1 MAAIERDEG
10 IQESEPAPV
19 ERHGERG
26 RTSTGAPAGGPVRA
40 ALTIAVALAL
50 ACGGGDPGA
59 EAGGESTGEEGA
71 AAGELTMPDW
81 MQVDREAESVV
92 LEIVAGATPANNY
105 WNFQGLAMGEAE
117 IVVPQGYS
125 VQIEFRNDDQSMAH
139 SLGIDE
145 AVSSWPAM
153 FQDPQPVFDGAIT
166 SGPAQ
171 IATATQPGESETI
184 SFTAGEAGEYAMVCY
199 VPGHAIAGMWIY
211 FTVSAE
217 GEAGLRRTQ

>member
-1 MAAIERDEG
+1 MPSTTEEAIPLQGTR
-10 IQESEPAPV
+10 
-19 ERHGERG
+19 
-26 RTSTGAPAGGPVRA
+26 RTRQGGSPAGGAVRA
-40 ALTIAVALAL
+40 ALTVAVALAL
-50 ACGGGDPGA
+50 ACGGGEPGA
-59 EAGGESTGEEGA
+59 EAGTGGAAESEA

-81 MQVDREAESVV
+81 MQVDRDAESVL

-117 IVVPQGYS
+117 IVVPLGYS
-125 VQIEFRNDDQSMAH
+125 VTIEFRNEDQSMAH

-145 AVSSWPAM
+145 VETSWPAM
-153 FQDPQPVFDGAIT
+153 FQDPQPVFEGAIT

-184 SFTAGEAGEYAMVCY
+184 TFTAGQAGEYAMVCY
-199 VPGHAIAGMWIY
+199 VPGHAIAGMWIN

-217 GEAGLRRTQ
+217 GEAGLRRTS